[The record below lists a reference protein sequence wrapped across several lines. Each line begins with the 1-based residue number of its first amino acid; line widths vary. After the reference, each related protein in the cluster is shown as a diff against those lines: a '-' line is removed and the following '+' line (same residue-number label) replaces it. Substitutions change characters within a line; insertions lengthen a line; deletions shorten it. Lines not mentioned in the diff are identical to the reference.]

1 MARKTMRRYLSI
13 CLAVVMLLTTLL
25 PVGAYAVDDSVM
37 DDTAVNYV
45 EPARGDSTDEQVGQD
60 EQGSEPEAG
69 GEVSEAPAVK
79 DYATF
84 LSSLKVLEGYARD
97 YAAVNAG
104 ENANALIVNY
114 IRTCVERYT
123 SCTWEMVCGK

>member
-37 DDTAVNYV
+37 DDTAVNY
-45 EPARGDSTDEQVGQD
+45 EESARGDSTDEQVGRD

-69 GEVSEAPAVK
+69 SEVS
-79 DYATF
+79 
-84 LSSLKVLEGYARD
+84 
-97 YAAVNAG
+97 
-104 ENANALIVNY
+104 
-114 IRTCVERYT
+114 
-123 SCTWEMVCGK
+123 